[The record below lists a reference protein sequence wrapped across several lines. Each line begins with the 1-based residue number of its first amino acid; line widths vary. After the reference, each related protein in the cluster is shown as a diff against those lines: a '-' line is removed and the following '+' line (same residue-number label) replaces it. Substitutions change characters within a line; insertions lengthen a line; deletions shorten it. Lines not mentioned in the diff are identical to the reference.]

1 MSVCVLLTSTRSGSR
16 GSKGS
21 GGRGDS
27 QGGTLL
33 LGSWASKTMRE
44 KQTNK
49 VPKQSLRAQKEK
61 EEAEVLEGNGTK
73 TLSTKLNWQRL
84 TTMMMIK
91 LIMNSK
97 LLLQSR
103 CQCSS

>member
-1 MSVCVLLTSTRSGSR
+1 MCVVLTSTRSGSR
-16 GSKGS
+16 GSRGSKG
-21 GGRGDS
+21 GGGSQRGTS
-27 QGGTLL
+27 L

-61 EEAEVLEGNGTK
+61 EEVEVLEGNGTK
-73 TLSTKLNWQRL
+73 TQSTKLNWQRL